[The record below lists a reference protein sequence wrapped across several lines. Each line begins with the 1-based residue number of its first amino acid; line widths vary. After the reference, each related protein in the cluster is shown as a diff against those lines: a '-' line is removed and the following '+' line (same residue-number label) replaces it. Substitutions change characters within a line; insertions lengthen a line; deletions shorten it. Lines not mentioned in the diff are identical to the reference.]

1 MFGEEN
7 LGRTLGEQMDKK
19 NVVCSSAILG
29 REMHVNVYG
38 KKGLPVVVFPTLGAA
53 PESVEEAGVIDELA
67 DYLDGAIQLFVT
79 ETIDAES
86 WAADDDPA
94 VRAQRQETFYHYVV
108 DELVPLV
115 HQVSKSDARPLALG
129 ADMGATHASIVALR
143 RPDLF
148 QGCVCLSGSYDA
160 RRYFGDW
167 MDATLYDN
175 TPCAF
180 LPQMPLDHPYVELY
194 RLRQLLFCTGQDASE
209 ADSLRSTREMGA
221 NLDRLGVDNW
231 CDYWGGDV
239 THSWYW
245 WKKQL
250 RYFMPIVLADVE
262 KTTAAEKPAKK
273 RAPRKKAAAK
283 PAAGTKAAP
292 KAAAASKASKPAAKA
307 TTASAAPKAAAK
319 PAEAKAEKPAVAEK
333 KAATKTAPAAEK
345 KAAATVAVEKDK
357 KPAAPAKSAAKAP
370 AKKAAAPK
378 VAPEPAAI
386 AKAEKPAAPA
396 KAVKAAAPAKAE
408 KPSAP
413 VKAATPKAAKE
424 PVKAEKAAA
433 PKKVVEPAAKPAP
446 AKAAKAAPA
455 KPAAKAVKTAP
466 AKTAPAKPAAAK
478 APAAKPAAK
487 PAAAKAPAAKPAP
500 KSAKGASNAKK

>member
-38 KKGLPVVVFPTLGAA
+38 KKGLPVVVFPTLAAA

-86 WAADDDPA
+86 WAADGDPA

-148 QGCVCLSGSYDA
+148 QGCVCLSGCYDA

-194 RLRQLLFCTGQDASE
+194 RLRQLLFCTGQEASE

-239 THSWYW
+239 THTWYW

-262 KTTAAEKPAKK
+262 KTTALEKPAKK
-273 RAPRKKAAAK
+273 RAPRKKTAAK

-292 KAAAASKASKPAAKA
+292 KAAAASKA
-307 TTASAAPKAAAK
+307 PKV
-319 PAEAKAEKPAVAEK
+319 AETKAEKPAVAEK
-333 KAATKTAPAAEK
+333 KTATKAAPAAEK
-345 KAAATVAVEKDK
+345 KTAATTAAEKDK
-357 KPAAPAKSAAKAP
+357 KPAAPAKPAAKAP
-370 AKKAAAPK
+370 VKKASASKA
-378 VAPEPAAI
+378 APEPAAI

-396 KAVKAAAPAKAE
+396 KAAKA
-408 KPSAP
+408 SSP
-413 VKAATPKAAKE
+413 VKAVKPSTPAKTAKAAK
-424 PVKAEKAAA
+424 PAAEAAA
-433 PKKVVEPAAKPAP
+433 PKAAKPAP
-446 AKAAKAAPA
+446 AKAPA
-455 KPAAKAVKTAP
+455 
-466 AKTAPAKPAAAK
+466 
-478 APAAKPAAK
+478 AAKPAA
-487 PAAAKAPAAKPAP
+487 

>member
-7 LGRTLGEQMDKK
+7 LRGTLGEQMDKK

-29 REMHVNVYG
+29 REMYVNVYG

-86 WAADDDPA
+86 WASDDDPA

-129 ADMGATHASIVALR
+129 TDMGATHASIVALR

-180 LPQMPLDHPYVELY
+180 LSQMPLDHPYVELY
-194 RLRQLLFCTGQDASE
+194 RQRQLLFCTGQEASE

-283 PAAGTKAAP
+283 PTAGTKAAAKTATASKTTKAAP
-292 KAAAASKASKPAAKA
+292 KATAASKS
-307 TTASAAPKAAAK
+307 TKAAAK
-319 PAEAKAEKPAVAEK
+319 PAEAKAEKSAVVDK
-333 KAATKTAPAAEK
+333 KPATKTAPAA
-345 KAAATVAVEKDK
+345 AGEKDK
-357 KPAAPAKSAAKAP
+357 KPAAPAKSAAKAS

-378 VAPEPAAI
+378 AAPEPAAI
-386 AKAEKPAAPA
+386 AKAEKPSAPA
-396 KAVKAAAPAKAE
+396 KVAKPAAPAKAE

-413 VKAATPKAAKE
+413 
-424 PVKAEKAAA
+424 
-433 PKKVVEPAAKPAP
+433 
-446 AKAAKAAPA
+446 
-455 KPAAKAVKTAP
+455 AKAVEAVKPTA
-466 AKTAPAKPAAAK
+466 KAPTKAAKPAAAK
-478 APAAKPAAK
+478 AEKPAAKPAAAKAEKPTAGKPAAAKASAAKAPAATAKPAAKPAAK
-487 PAAAKAPAAKPAP
+487 LAAAKAPAAKPAP